1 MRDIIAEY
9 NAGVRDFSQANLS
22 GANLSQVNLSQ
33 ANLSQANLFGAN
45 LSGADLSGANLSGA
59 DLSGASLSQANLF
72 GADLSG
78 AGLSEANLSGAK
90 LPPCGVCPEVGA
102 FVAFKKLDA
111 GIVAELCIPA
121 DAPRL
126 TPYGSRKCRAAWVE
140 TVALYDST
148 GAMLPPETVG
158 HPWRGVGDVTYQ
170 AGHVTIA
177 NDWNDDPR
185 EECTS
190 GIHFFITHAEAV
202 VW

>member
-9 NAGVRDFSQANLS
+9 NAGNRDFSWANLS
-22 GANLSQVNLSQ
+22 GANLS
-33 ANLSQANLFGAN
+33 GAN
-45 LSGADLSGANLSGA
+45 LSRANLSGANLSR
-59 DLSGASLSQANLF
+59 
-72 GADLSG
+72 
-78 AGLSEANLSGAK
+78 ANLSGAN

-102 FVAFKKLDA
+102 FVAFKKLEA

-140 TVALYDST
+140 VVALYNAS
-148 GAMLPPETVG
+148 GAMLPPETIG
-158 HPWRGVGDVTYQ
+158 QPWRGVGDVTYQ

-177 NDWNDDPR
+177 DDWNDDPR
-185 EECTS
+185 EECAP